1 MARINKGCCPSC
13 FKDRELLTLQFGIIR
28 ATMCVYCLDRYLSQ
42 CVIPMI
48 EKNNNI
54 HDDNY
59 ISEGLKNETK

>member
-1 MARINKGCCPSC
+1 
-13 FKDRELLTLQFGIIR
+13 
-28 ATMCVYCLDRYLSQ
+28 MCVYCLDRYLSQ